1 MEVQAKPAG
10 RLIEPHA
17 VAALVRWCYGASMRT
32 TLNIE
37 DDVLRAARALAKER
51 QTSLGKVVS
60 DLLRRALAPDRAATY
75 RDEVPVFR
83 VDEAATPITPDMVRQ
98 ALDED

>member
-1 MEVQAKPAG
+1 
-10 RLIEPHA
+10 
-17 VAALVRWCYGASMRT
+17 MRT

-37 DDVLRAARALAKER
+37 DDVLRAVRSLAKER

-60 DLLRRALAPDRAATY
+60 DLLRRALTPEPRTRY
-75 RDEVPVFR
+75 RREVPVFR
-83 VDEAATPITPDMVRQ
+83 VGERAAPITPEMVRQ